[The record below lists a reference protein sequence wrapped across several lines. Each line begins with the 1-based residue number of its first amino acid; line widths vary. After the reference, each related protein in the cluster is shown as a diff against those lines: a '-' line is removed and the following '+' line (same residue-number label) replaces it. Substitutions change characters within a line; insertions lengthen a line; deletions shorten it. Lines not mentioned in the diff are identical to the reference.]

1 MVYGVRHK
9 AQLEEIDDR
18 GFPRHGRKL
27 AQRKRQASRRQAPE
41 EEPGPAPHPRLVELL
56 HHRFLERV
64 GALSGGL
71 ALDFHELLL
80 SIPCHGMP
88 RRGGSQRGIT
98 AARSSPAPRSASSAP
113 RRSSGAPASVRAL
126 RDRDRTPRRR
136 ETASGPR
143 PP

>member
-56 HHRFLERV
+56 HHGFLERV
-64 GALSGGL
+64 GALFGGL

-80 SIPCHGMP
+80 SISCHGMP
-88 RRGGSQRGIT
+88 RRSASQPKQVT
-98 AARSSPAPRSASSAP
+98 AARSSPVPRSASSAP
-113 RRSSGAPASVRAL
+113 RRSS
-126 RDRDRTPRRR
+126 
-136 ETASGPR
+136 
-143 PP
+143 